1 MGGKCLY
8 QSHFLHCL
16 PVSQRVVFKTAL
28 MVWKCVNDVAPAYIS
43 DLCIPATATSGREKL
58 RSASSRT
65 LVVPRVRTVA
75 EQRSF
80 AVNGPTTWNSLP
92 PALRAPELSQNAFIH
107 ALKTHLFSTA
117 RHRWDILTTPAPNT
131 NALTYLLNTA
141 IQYGDTLFTS
151 PKLKDSQVFLTKSDH
166 VPEHLVVT
174 SDRLS
179 CSTVSD
185 G

>member
-92 PALRAPELSQNAFIH
+92 PALRAPELSQIAFMRT
-107 ALKTHLFSTA
+107 LKTHLSRPRGTVETFSRLRRRIQMHLLIYT
-117 RHRWDILTTPAPNT
+117 LTPVPT
-131 NALTYLLNTA
+131 
-141 IQYGDTLFTS
+141 TLF
-151 PKLKDSQVFLTKSDH
+151 PFPLPGFIPIPFP
-166 VPEHLVVT
+166 VPLFIPTPSH
-174 SDRLS
+174 
-179 CSTVSD
+179 
-185 G
+185 